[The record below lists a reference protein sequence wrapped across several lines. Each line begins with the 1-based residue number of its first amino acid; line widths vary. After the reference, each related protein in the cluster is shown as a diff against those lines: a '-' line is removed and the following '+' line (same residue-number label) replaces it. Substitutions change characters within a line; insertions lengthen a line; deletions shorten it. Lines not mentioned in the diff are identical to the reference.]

1 VTDAV
6 VAFGAGIVSFATPCV
21 LPLVPAYLSSI
32 GIRPG
37 GPRRSLVAA
46 LPFVAGFTLVFV
58 VLGVLAGLA
67 GGTLSDHREQLTK
80 LSGIVIVAMGLGM
93 LGLLPIPFIERTL
106 APAVEPARRTG
117 SPLLLGGAFGLCFT
131 PCVTPVPLDAR
142 PIRHGA
148 HHQRAGAAGGRA
160 AGVLRPYLRAERLG
174 QPHHGVVVSVV
185 QLAGV
190 DLFFRGKI
198 DAMLLASGHEV
209 IAKPGGPAPDLVIA
223 DVNRTD
229 PADVIA
235 RFPGVPVLGFGQ
247 HTDPQAL
254 RAARQAGFAKVVARS
269 VLSERLPELVSELVR
284 PDG

>member
-6 VAFGAGIVSFATPCV
+6 VAFGAGLVSFATPCV

-37 GPRRSLVAA
+37 GPRRSLAAA

-67 GGTLSDHREQLTK
+67 GATLSDHREQLTK

-131 PCVTPVPLDAR
+131 PCVTPVLASLLALSASF
-142 PIRHGA
+142 GTAA
-148 HHQRAGAAGGRA
+148 HAAGLLLAYA
-160 AGVLRPYLRAERLG
+160 AG
-174 QPHHGVVVSVV
+174 
-185 QLAGV
+185 LA
-190 DLFFRGKI
+190 LPL
-198 DAMLLASGHEV
+198 LLAAVALGHTMALFRLMRDRYDRVRTFSG
-209 IAKPGGPAPDLVIA
+209 LVLLA
-223 DVNRTD
+223 AGLLVFFDRTFVLNGWVNHITES
-229 PADVIA
+229 
-235 RFPGVPVLGFGQ
+235 L
-247 HTDPQAL
+247 
-254 RAARQAGFAKVVARS
+254 
-269 VLSERLPELVSELVR
+269 
-284 PDG
+284 